1 VSASSLSPTAR
12 RSTQINLRSMPLRAS
27 ESRWWV
33 SCSLD
38 LLGPPFPHTVI
49 GGPGSNRDRNVP
61 IMSAAQINYS
71 SQHIKYAENIKYPVI
86 VAVVAIG
93 AALLTVVLFHF
104 QNLVVETVDPYGYGK
119 IAHGFV
125 EHGFTKLTRRAA
137 SLYPEFIAVVYGLGG
152 SDHVIIFLQ
161 CLFHAATCVL
171 AYWLGLGIYNA
182 RTGLLAGFFCAFH
195 PMLLR
200 YVPDLQMES
209 FLTLMCT
216 LTVWMTVRFHD
227 RPTVVNGILVGVVGM
242 CATLIKGVMLPYLG
256 VFGIVSGVLA
266 LKRHWIQRVAAVI
279 AMFVAMAVVLAPWTY
294 RNYHV
299 TGGRFVLL
307 TPGAS
312 DSFLRGYVFT
322 RWEFATLQKPPY
334 TDAENEVN
342 NWFRQIA
349 RDAGT
354 EWEKDE
360 VVDEENNAR
369 VAKRLIMTQPLDTA
383 RKVFVGLFTF
393 WYEMTSLK
401 NSLLPGSLA
410 LIACTLAIVGL
421 RRANREGRPSWLIW
435 LPIVVMNVF
444 VALLIPLGR
453 YSVPILP
460 CLMILAAFGVDTL
473 LNGLKLASS
482 GLAFQGRL

>member
-1 VSASSLSPTAR
+1 MSTAH
-12 RSTQINLRSMPLRAS
+12 I
-27 ESRWWV
+27 
-33 SCSLD
+33 D
-38 LLGPPFPHTVI
+38 H
-49 GGPGSNRDRNVP
+49 
-61 IMSAAQINYS
+61 S
-71 SQHIKYAENIKYPVI
+71 SQNTKYAVI
-86 VAVVAIG
+86 IAAVATA
-93 AALLTVVLFHF
+93 AALLMVAVFFHF
-104 QNLVVETVDPYGYGK
+104 QKMVLNTGDPYGYGQ

-137 SLYPEFIAVVYGLGG
+137 SLYPEFIAAIYRLGG
-152 SDHVIIFLQ
+152 GDRVVIFLQ

-171 AYWLGLGIYNA
+171 VFRLGLRIYNA
-182 RTGLLAGFFCAFH
+182 RTGLLAGLFCAFH

-200 YVPDLQMES
+200 YVPDLHMES

-216 LTVWMTVRFHD
+216 LTVWTTVRFYD

-242 CATLIKGVMLPYLG
+242 CTTLTKGVMLPYLG

-266 LKRHWIQRVAAVI
+266 LKERSIGRVTAVI
-279 AMFVAMAVVLAPWTY
+279 AMFVATVVVLAPWTY
-294 RNYHV
+294 RNYQV

-334 TDAENEVN
+334 TDAENESNV
-342 NWFRQIA
+342 WFRQIA

-369 VAKRLIMTQPLDTA
+369 VAKRLIMTQPLETV

-393 WYEMTSLK
+393 WYELTSLG
-401 NSLLPGSLA
+401 NSLIPASLA
-410 LIACTLAIVGL
+410 LIGWALAIVGL
-421 RRANREGRPSWLIW
+421 RRAHREERPSWLIW

-473 LNGLKLASS
+473 LNRLNLASS
-482 GLAFQGRL
+482 ALVFPGRS

>member
-1 VSASSLSPTAR
+1 MSTAH
-12 RSTQINLRSMPLRAS
+12 INR
-27 ESRWWV
+27 
-33 SCSLD
+33 
-38 LLGPPFPHTVI
+38 
-49 GGPGSNRDRNVP
+49 
-61 IMSAAQINYS
+61 S
-71 SQHIKYAENIKYPVI
+71 SQNTKYAVI
-86 VAVVAIG
+86 IAVVATA
-93 AALLTVVLFHF
+93 AALLMVLVFYHF
-104 QNLVVETVDPYGYGK
+104 QKMVLNTGDPYGYGQ
-119 IAHGFV
+119 IAHEFV

-137 SLYPEFIAVVYGLGG
+137 SLYPEFIAVIYRLGG
-152 SDHVIIFLQ
+152 SDHVVIFLQ

-171 AYWLGLGIYNA
+171 VFRLGLRIYNA
-182 RTGLLAGFFCAFH
+182 RTGLLAGLFCAFH

-200 YVPDLQMES
+200 YVPDLHMES

-216 LTVWMTVRFHD
+216 LTVWTTVRFYD

-242 CATLIKGVMLPYLG
+242 CTTLTKGVMLPYLG
-256 VFGIVSGVLA
+256 IFGIVSGVLA
-266 LKRHWIQRVAAVI
+266 LKQRSIGRVTAVV
-279 AMFVAMAVVLAPWTY
+279 AMFIAMAVVLAPWTY
-294 RNYHV
+294 RNYQV

-342 NWFRQIA
+342 GWFRQIA
-349 RDAGT
+349 REAGT
-354 EWEKDE
+354 EWERDE

-369 VAKRLIMTQPLDTA
+369 VAKRLITTQPLDTA

-393 WYEMTSLK
+393 WYELTSLK
-401 NSLLPGSLA
+401 NSLIPASLA
-410 LIACTLAIVGL
+410 LIGWALAIVGL
-421 RRANREGRPSWLIW
+421 RRANQEGRPSWLIW

-473 LNGLKLASS
+473 LNRLNPASS
-482 GLAFQGRL
+482 GLAFPGRS

>member
-1 VSASSLSPTAR
+1 
-12 RSTQINLRSMPLRAS
+12 
-27 ESRWWV
+27 
-33 SCSLD
+33 
-38 LLGPPFPHTVI
+38 
-49 GGPGSNRDRNVP
+49 
-61 IMSAAQINYS
+61 MSAADVNYS
-71 SQHIKYAENIKYPVI
+71 SQRTKYALII
-86 VAVVAIG
+86 AAVAT
-93 AALLTVVLFHF
+93 AAAVLMVFVFFHL
-104 QNLVVETVDPYGYGK
+104 QNLVLNAGDPYGYGQ
-119 IAHGFV
+119 IAHEFV

-137 SLYPEFIAVVYGLGG
+137 SLYPELLALVYRLGG
-152 SDHVIIFLQ
+152 SDYVVIILQ

-171 AYWLGLGIYNA
+171 VFRLGLRIYNA
-182 RTGLLAGFFCAFH
+182 RTGLLAGLFTAFH
-195 PMLLR
+195 PMMLR
-200 YVPDLQMES
+200 YVPDLHMES

-216 LTVWMTVRFHD
+216 LTVWTTVRFHD
-227 RPTVVNGILVGVVGM
+227 RPTVVNGIVVGVVGM
-242 CATLIKGVMLPYLG
+242 CATLTKGVVLPYLG

-266 LKRHWIQRVAAVI
+266 LKRRSIHGVAAVM
-279 AMFVAMAVVLAPWTY
+279 AMFIIMAVVLAPWTY
-294 RNYHV
+294 RNYQV

-342 NWFRQIA
+342 AWFRQIA

-354 EWEKDE
+354 EWGQDE

-369 VAKRLIMTQPLDTA
+369 VAKRLIVTQPLDTA
-383 RKVFVGLFTF
+383 RKIFVGLFTF

-401 NSLLPGSLA
+401 NSLIPGSLA
-410 LIACTLAIVGL
+410 LIGWALAIVGL

-473 LNGLKLASS
+473 LNRPKLAST
-482 GLAFQGRL
+482 GHAFQGRS

>member
-1 VSASSLSPTAR
+1 
-12 RSTQINLRSMPLRAS
+12 
-27 ESRWWV
+27 
-33 SCSLD
+33 
-38 LLGPPFPHTVI
+38 
-49 GGPGSNRDRNVP
+49 
-61 IMSAAQINYS
+61 MSAAHISYSSYS
-71 SQHIKYAENIKYPVI
+71 SQHTKYAAVI
-86 VAVVAIG
+86 AAVATA
-93 AALLTVVLFHF
+93 AALLMVLFFFHF
-104 QNLVVETVDPYGYGK
+104 VNAGDPYDYGN
-119 IAHGFV
+119 IAHRFV

-137 SLYPEFIAVVYGLGG
+137 SLYPEFIALVYRLGG
-152 SDHVIIFLQ
+152 TDHVVIFLQ

-171 AYWLGLGIYNA
+171 VFRLGLRIYNA
-182 RTGLLAGFFCAFH
+182 RTGVLAGLFCAFH

-200 YVPDLQMES
+200 YVPDLHMES
-209 FLTLMCT
+209 FLTFMCT
-216 LTVWMTVRFHD
+216 FTVWTTVRFHD
-227 RPTVVNGILVGVVGM
+227 RPTVANGILVGVVGM
-242 CATLIKGVMLPYLG
+242 CATLTKGVMLPYLG

-266 LKRHWIQRVAAVI
+266 LKARSIQRVGAVV

-294 RNYHV
+294 RNYQV

-342 NWFRQIA
+342 SWFRQIA

-354 EWEKDE
+354 VWEQDE

-369 VAKRLIMTQPLDTA
+369 VAKHLIATQPLDTA

-393 WYEMTSLK
+393 WYEMTSLR
-401 NSLLPGSLA
+401 NSLIPGSLA
-410 LIACTLAIVGL
+410 LIAWALAIVGL
-421 RRANREGRPSWLIW
+421 RSAHREGRPSWLIW

-453 YSVPILP
+453 YSVPIIP
-460 CLMILAAFGVDTL
+460 CLMTLAAFGVDTL
-473 LNGLKLASS
+473 LNRLNLASS
-482 GLAFQGRL
+482 GLELPSRL

>member
-1 VSASSLSPTAR
+1 MPSYKFKRDIHKLSAGYFNSAS
-12 RSTQINLRSMPLRAS
+12 Q
-27 ESRWWV
+27 
-33 SCSLD
+33 
-38 LLGPPFPHTVI
+38 HT
-49 GGPGSNRDRNVP
+49 
-61 IMSAAQINYS
+61 
-71 SQHIKYAENIKYPVI
+71 KYAAII
-86 VAVVAIG
+86 AAVAI
-93 AALLTVVLFHF
+93 AAAVMIALAFFHF
-104 QNLVVETVDPYGYGK
+104 QNLVANSGDPYEYGK

-137 SLYPEFIAVVYGLGG
+137 SLYPELIAFVYRLGG
-152 SDHVIIFLQ
+152 SDSAIIFLQ

-171 AYWLGLGIYNA
+171 VFQLGQRIYNA
-182 RTGLLAGFFCAFH
+182 RTGLLAGLFCAFH

-200 YVPDLQMES
+200 YVPDLHMES

-216 LTVWMTVRFHD
+216 LTVWTTVRLHEK
-227 RPTVVNGILVGVVGM
+227 PSVVNGILAGVVGM
-242 CATLIKGVMLPYLG
+242 LTTLTKGVMLPYLG
-256 VFGIVSGVLA
+256 VFGIVSGVIA
-266 LKRHWIQRVAAVI
+266 LRERSIPRLSAIV

-294 RNYHV
+294 RNYQV

-312 DSFLRGYVFT
+312 DSFLRGYIFT

-334 TDAENEVN
+334 TDAENASN
-342 NWFRQIA
+342 AWFRQIA

-369 VAKRLIMTQPLDTA
+369 VAKRLILTEPLDTA

-393 WYEMTSLK
+393 WYEMTSLR
-401 NSLLPGSLA
+401 NSLIPGVLA
-410 LIACTLAIVGL
+410 LIGWALAIIGL

-473 LNGLKLASS
+473 LSRLNLPSCD
-482 GLAFQGRL
+482 LAFPRRS

>member
-1 VSASSLSPTAR
+1 MTA
-12 RSTQINLRSMPLRAS
+12 A
-27 ESRWWV
+27 
-33 SCSLD
+33 
-38 LLGPPFPHTVI
+38 HT
-49 GGPGSNRDRNVP
+49 S
-61 IMSAAQINYS
+61 YS
-71 SQHIKYAENIKYPVI
+71 SQHAKYGAII
-86 VAVVAIG
+86 AAVAIAG
-93 AALLTVVLFHF
+93 ALLMVLVFF
-104 QNLVVETVDPYGYGK
+104 QLQDLVLKTGDPYEYGK
-119 IAHGFV
+119 IARGFV

-137 SLYPEFIAVVYGLGG
+137 SLYPEFIAIVYRLGG
-152 SDHVIIFLQ
+152 TDHVVIFLQ
-161 CLFHAATCVL
+161 VLFHAATCILVFL
-171 AYWLGLGIYNA
+171 LGLRIYNG
-182 RTGLLAGFFCAFH
+182 RTGLLAGLFCALH

-200 YVPDLQMES
+200 YVPDLHMES

-216 LTVWMTVRFHD
+216 LTIWMTVRFYD
-227 RPTVVNGILVGVVGM
+227 RPTVVNGILLGVVGM
-242 CATLIKGVMLPYLG
+242 ATTLTKGVMLPYLG

-266 LKRHWIQRVAAVI
+266 VRQRSMQRVAAVV

-294 RNYHV
+294 RNYQV

-342 NWFRQIA
+342 GWFRQIA

-354 EWEKDE
+354 VWEQDE

-369 VAKRLIMTQPLDTA
+369 VVKHLIVTQPLDTA

-393 WYEMTSLK
+393 WYEMTSLR
-401 NSLLPGSLA
+401 NSLIPGSLA
-410 LIACTLAIVGL
+410 LIGWALAIVGL
-421 RRANREGRPSWLIW
+421 RKAHREGRPSWLIW

-473 LNGLKLASS
+473 LNRVNPASS
-482 GLAFQGRL
+482 GLAFSGKS

>member
-1 VSASSLSPTAR
+1 
-12 RSTQINLRSMPLRAS
+12 
-27 ESRWWV
+27 
-33 SCSLD
+33 
-38 LLGPPFPHTVI
+38 
-49 GGPGSNRDRNVP
+49 
-61 IMSAAQINYS
+61 MSAAQINYS
-71 SQHIKYAENIKYPVI
+71 SQHTKYPENFKYSVI
-86 VAVVAIG
+86 IAAAAIG
-93 AALLTVVLFHF
+93 AALLTVVFFHF
-104 QNLVVETVDPYGYGK
+104 QNLVMETADPYGYGK

-137 SLYPEFIAVVYGLGG
+137 SLYPEFVAVVYGLGG
-152 SDHVIIFLQ
+152 SDQVIILLQ

-171 AYWLGLGIYNA
+171 VYWLGLLIYNA
-182 RTGLLAGFFCAFH
+182 RTGLLAGLFCAFH

-200 YVPDLQMES
+200 YVPDLHMES
-209 FLTLMCT
+209 LLTLMCT
-216 LTVWMTVRFHD
+216 LTVWTTVRFHD

-242 CATLIKGVMLPYLG
+242 CATLTKGVILPYLG

-266 LKRHWIQRVAAVI
+266 LKKRSIQSVAAVV
-279 AMFVAMAVVLAPWTY
+279 AMFLAMAVVLAPWTY
-294 RNYHV
+294 RNYQL

-307 TPGAS
+307 SPGAS

-354 EWEKDE
+354 EWEQDE

-369 VAKRLIMTQPLDTA
+369 VAKHLIRAQPLETA

-401 NSLLPGSLA
+401 NSLIPGSLA
-410 LIACTLAIVGL
+410 LIACALAIVGL
-421 RRANREGRPSWLIW
+421 RRANRDGRPSWLIW
-435 LPIVVMNVF
+435 LPVVVMNVF

-460 CLMILAAFGVDTL
+460 CLMILAAFGVDML
-473 LNGLKLASS
+473 LNRLNLASS
-482 GLAFQGRL
+482 GLAFSGKS

>member
-1 VSASSLSPTAR
+1 MYPK
-12 RSTQINLRSMPLRAS
+12 
-27 ESRWWV
+27 
-33 SCSLD
+33 
-38 LLGPPFPHTVI
+38 
-49 GGPGSNRDRNVP
+49 
-61 IMSAAQINYS
+61 MSAAHINYP
-71 SQHIKYAENIKYPVI
+71 SQHTKYAVI
-86 VAVVAIG
+86 VAVVATA
-93 AALLTVVLFHF
+93 AALLTVLVFFLS
-104 QNLVVETVDPYGYGK
+104 QNLGLEATDPYGYGQ
-119 IAHGFV
+119 IAREFA

-137 SLYPEFIAVVYGLGG
+137 SLYPELIAVVYRFGG
-152 SDHVIIFLQ
+152 SDYVVIFVQ

-171 AYWLGLGIYNA
+171 AFGLGLRIYNA
-182 RTGLLAGFFCAFH
+182 RTGLLAGLFCALH

-200 YVPDLQMES
+200 YVPDLHMES
-209 FLTLMCT
+209 LLTLMCT
-216 LTVWMTVRFHD
+216 LTVWTTVRFHD
-227 RPTVVNGILVGVVGM
+227 RPTVANGILVGVVGM
-242 CATLIKGVMLPYLG
+242 LATLTKGVMLPYLG
-256 VFGIVSGVLA
+256 LFGIVSGVSA
-266 LKRHWIQRVAAVI
+266 LRRRSTPRVAAVI

-294 RNYHV
+294 RNYQV

-334 TDAENEVN
+334 IDAENESS

-354 EWEKDE
+354 QWEQDE

-369 VAKRLIMTQPLDTA
+369 VAKRLITTQPLDTA
-383 RKVFVGLFTF
+383 RKIFVGLFTF
-393 WYEMTSLK
+393 WYEMTSLR
-401 NSLLPGSLA
+401 NSMIPGSLA
-410 LIACTLAIVGL
+410 LIGWALAIVGL

-444 VALLIPLGR
+444 VAILIPLGR

-473 LNGLKLASS
+473 VNRPSFFRSRIPG
-482 GLAFQGRL
+482 

>member
-1 VSASSLSPTAR
+1 MNA
-12 RSTQINLRSMPLRAS
+12 
-27 ESRWWV
+27 E
-33 SCSLD
+33 
-38 LLGPPFPHTVI
+38 H
-49 GGPGSNRDRNVP
+49 
-61 IMSAAQINYS
+61 INYS
-71 SQHIKYAENIKYPVI
+71 NQHVKYSVI
-86 VAVVAIG
+86 VVAVATA
-93 AALLTVVLFHF
+93 AALLTVLVFFHS
-104 QNLVVETVDPYGYGK
+104 QNLVLEPADPYGYGF
-119 IAHGFV
+119 IAHGLV
-125 EHGFTKLTRRAA
+125 EHGLTNLTRRGA
-137 SLYPEFIAVVYGLGG
+137 SLYPEFIAVIYRLGG
-152 SDHVIIFLQ
+152 SDQWIIFLQ

-171 AYWLGLGIYNA
+171 VFWIGLRIYNA
-182 RTGLLAGFFCAFH
+182 RTGLLAGLFCAFH

-200 YVPDLQMES
+200 YIPDLHMET

-216 LTVWMTVRFHD
+216 LTVWTTVRFHD
-227 RPTVVNGILVGVVGM
+227 RPTVANGILVGVVGM
-242 CATLIKGVMLPYLG
+242 CATLTKGVVLPYLG
-256 VFGIVSGVLA
+256 IFGIVSGVLA
-266 LKRHWIQRVAAVI
+266 LKQRSMRRVAAVAAMFI
-279 AMFVAMAVVLAPWTY
+279 AMVVVLAPWTY
-294 RNYHV
+294 RNYQI

-342 NWFRQIA
+342 TWFRQIA

-354 EWEKDE
+354 EWERSE

-369 VAKRLIMTQPLDTA
+369 VAKHLITTQPLDTA

-393 WYEMTSLK
+393 WYEMTSLT
-401 NSLLPGSLA
+401 NSLIPGSLA
-410 LIACTLAIVGL
+410 LIGWALAIVGL
-421 RRANREGRPSWLIW
+421 IRANREGRPSWLIW

-473 LNGLKLASS
+473 LNRLNLASS
-482 GLAFQGRL
+482 GLAFSTKS